1 MRLLYYSNKLT
12 RHVQVLDFEGYL
24 CEFIIY
30 YCHFVSVHSAQFAMS
45 LDVQCLH

>member
-12 RHVQVLDFEGYL
+12 KHVQVLDFEGYL

-30 YCHFVSVHSAQFAMS
+30 YCHFISVLIQLS
-45 LDVQCLH
+45 LQ